1 MQQQPLNAVPLATTA
16 KAHFNSS
23 SFIPES
29 WKSVLGL
36 MSISVFLGLLSGCN
50 EKVEVMA
57 QPDMAVA
64 AGYIRFDS
72 GKLVQVIGYDRCPS
86 QGYTLIGR
94 VESRAM
100 EKHCTIVSKDSGSFD
115 ISIGTTKGM
124 IVERWSV
131 LADARSIKLVRP
143 DGDGATVF
151 KLAD

>member
-1 MQQQPLNAVPLATTA
+1 MQQPLNAVPLTTTSEA
-16 KAHFNSS
+16 CFKYS
-23 SFIPES
+23 SFIP
-29 WKSVLGL
+29 KSGILVLGL
-36 MSISVFLGLLSGCN
+36 MSISVLLGLLSGCDK
-50 EKVEVMA
+50 KVDVMA

-72 GKLVQVIGYDRCPS
+72 GKLVQVIGYDRCPA
-86 QGYTLIGR
+86 QGYAFIGR

-100 EKHCTIVSKDSGSFD
+100 EKHCTIVSRNSDSFD